1 MNGWEIGA
9 VAAVVLALLGYN
21 TLVVRRNAVANA
33 FASVDAQLKK
43 RYDLI
48 PNLVAVVQGYAKHE
62 QTVFKEVAELRARAL
77 AASVSTEERLRL
89 NAQLGGL
96 LGNVRILAEGYPE
109 LKADRQFLQ
118 LQAAL
123 NEVEEQLS
131 AARRAY
137 NAAVK
142 NLNDGVQM
150 APLNLLAGLFGFRAA
165 PFFEASGQ
173 ERAAVPTAQTP
184 APAAPKGTP

>member
-9 VAAVVLALLGYN
+9 VVAIVLALLGYN

-48 PNLVAVVQGYAKHE
+48 PNLVAVVRGYAKHE
-62 QTVFKEVAELRARAL
+62 QAVFKEVAELRTRAL
-77 AASVSTEERLRL
+77 AASASTEEQLRL

-96 LGNVRILAEGYPE
+96 LGNVRLLAEGYPE

-118 LQAAL
+118 LQATL

-150 APLNLLAGLFGFRAA
+150 VPLNLLAGLFGFRPAS
-165 PFFEASGQ
+165 FFEVSGL
-173 ERAAVPTAQTP
+173 ERTAVPSVQTAPP
-184 APAAPKGTP
+184 AEPREPR